1 MKEKDIQ
8 DIVDNIGKYNPSEE
22 DIILI
27 ENLQDKYMDK
37 SDDDLFVEIIRIND
51 EMESNLSPEQYEQ
64 IFDKLESIRP
74 MLSEDQNLKLDRI
87 LKLLNK
93 D

>member
-8 DIVDNIGKYNPSEE
+8 KIVDNIGKYNPSEE
-22 DIILI
+22 DIMLI
-27 ENLQDKYMDK
+27 ESLQDQYMDK
-37 SDDDLFVEIIRIND
+37 SDDDLFVEIIRVND
-51 EMESNLSPEQYEQ
+51 EIENNLSPEQYEE

-74 MLSEDQNLKLDRI
+74 MLSEEQNLKLDKI
-87 LKLLNK
+87 LKILNK